1 MAIDGVTF
9 DFWNTLYTDAHL
21 EPDEGS
27 RALRLAVLSEAV
39 EACGG
44 SSDVE
49 ALKQAQHGS
58 FDSYLDAWRDGR
70 HYGAPEHVLYVL
82 EQFGLEPCD
91 GVVERAALRIE
102 ELGAQ
107 VRLRLLPGAAEAI
120 PRLAADGVKIGLI
133 SDTGLTPGRILV
145 GFLERDGLLDHFS
158 SLTFS
163 DETGYPKP
171 DPRMFEK
178 TLVEMGVLP
187 EHALHVGDTPRT
199 DIAGALDMGMRAV
212 RFAAVNDHEDPP
224 SAHAVIR
231 DHRELLP
238 LIADS

>member
-9 DFWNTLYTDAHL
+9 DFWNTLYTDSHL

-44 SSDVE
+44 SSNVE
-49 ALKQAQHGS
+49 ALRQAQHSS
-58 FDSYLDAWRDGR
+58 FDSYLDAWRAGR
-70 HYGAPEHVLYVL
+70 HYGAHEHVLHVL
-82 EQFGLEPCD
+82 EQFGLESCD
-91 GVVERAALRIE
+91 GVAERTALRIE
-102 ELGAQ
+102 ELGAHIS
-107 VRLRLLPGAAEAI
+107 LRLLPGAAEAI
-120 PRLAADGVKIGLI
+120 PRLAADGVKMGLI

-178 TLVEMGVLP
+178 TLAEMGVLP

-199 DIAGALDMGMRAV
+199 DIAGALGMGMRAV
-212 RFAAVNDHEDPP
+212 RFAAVNDHDDPP
-224 SAHAVIR
+224 NADAVIR

-238 LIADS
+238 LVADS